1 MSKKYD
7 IVVKA
12 LRRRKRFF
20 YNYKMINEVADGDCP
35 LTCPVLLSRGD
46 CHMSCDQIH
55 DVLDP
60 KSRIGYDY
68 NENYCA
74 GFILWFR
81 ETLLNKSGRNYV
93 RI

>member
-1 MSKKYD
+1 MSKKHD

-12 LRRRKRFF
+12 LRKRKRFF
-20 YNYKMINEVADGDCP
+20 YNDKMIDEVAKGECP
-35 LTCPVLLSRGD
+35 LTCPVLLARGD
-46 CHMSCDQIH
+46 CRMDCNQIH
-55 DVLDP
+55 DTLDP
-60 KSRIGYDY
+60 KGEIGYDY
-68 NENYCA
+68 SETYCA